1 MLKFLK
7 ECGLRS
13 YIPIDTCKQIMES
26 IQVNDKQEGWTDEQ
40 HYKFLE
46 RYRMHIEHDDLLQ
59 LHDQYMNS
67 NQITTTEHLRYT

>member
-1 MLKFLK
+1 IHQNEQFHTSTMLKFLK

-40 HYKFLE
+40 
-46 RYRMHIEHDDLLQ
+46 R
-59 LHDQYMNS
+59 
-67 NQITTTEHLRYT
+67 